1 MSLNGSD
8 PKLGRPLG
16 RSILRGGPQGLL
28 ISRCRMGILSI
39 TRLNSRMSQAK
50 GLRSLILPSLPIK
63 TQLKPLGCKVLRRL
77 DWALGSV
84 STTIMTSR
92 SCNTAISACK
102 SAICWVKVGSSGLS
116 ANTTQGRATQMTSD
130 SSTSL
135 ASKIWV
141 GSERQMS
148 KVSPAKT
155 GGAMARSPSHKWNTL
170 LNMISPSRLLYRA
183 FAIASEGVERKI
195 PGTIDPWDKERGQ

>member
-1 MSLNGSD
+1 
-8 PKLGRPLG
+8 
-16 RSILRGGPQGLL
+16 
-28 ISRCRMGILSI
+28 MGILSI

-63 TQLKPLGCKVLRRL
+63 TQLKPFGCKVLRRL

-116 ANTTQGRATQMTSD
+116 ANTTQGRAAQMTSD

-170 LNMISPSRLLYRA
+170 LNIISPSWFYIGPLQLQAKGLNEKY
-183 FAIASEGVERKI
+183 
-195 PGTIDPWDKERGQ
+195 PGIGPRDKERG